1 MSTHGPG
8 LNKKRRMLS
17 AAATLS
23 AVVFIQP
30 PVCRAQNSHP
40 SAAPLSVENA
50 MSVLDLAGRTFL
62 SLSPDGQWVAYTV
75 ENNSRRVTTNSERYM
90 YYIPT
95 GAFTEALG
103 CDIWISNTSTKES
116 RNLTGGQGTSW
127 APVWS
132 PDGKYLAFYSDR
144 GGTAHLWVWEKAT
157 GEPHQLSDDVVRPFF
172 NFQAPRWTPDSQKLI
187 AKTLPKGQT
196 VEQAADLL
204 YGPADKK
211 EEKKSASPSGSTA
224 TVLTFV
230 PPPAE
235 KSDKKEAKSEKP
247 LEEPW
252 MNRYLADL
260 TLFEVKGRQSEH
272 IVKAVRPLGYW
283 VSPDGKQLAY
293 THWKGTKENTQ
304 QTTYE
309 LRVFQFSDGSTKT
322 VIPELQQEY
331 GISVSWSPD
340 SKSLAYIT
348 SGQLT
353 KGDCYVVDVNAGSPQ
368 LLTSGDHPP
377 FSDEQRAPLWDGD
390 GQNVYLISSENYGR
404 LGTDKVW
411 KASIK
416 EHTYLVAGTIPD
428 RTVLEIIAPSTGGQA
443 YLYGGGK
450 SLLVGAR
457 DEATKREGVYSLNVS
472 TGKAT
477 KLFEENIYFGRD
489 MIFGVDASKDQK
501 TIIFSAQDAQHP
513 EDIWVSGPEF
523 KSPQRI
529 TTINNNLETIAF
541 GKSRVI
547 DYYSVDGEHLHGALL
562 LPANYVEGQKYPLI
576 VDPYGGSYRSETVFR
591 FGLSGAG
598 VENLQILATRG
609 YAVLLPDT
617 PMHGN
622 SPMSDL
628 LKTVVPAVDRVVEL
642 GIADPN
648 RLGIMGH
655 SYGGYST
662 LSLIVQTNRFK
673 AAVDSAGPCDL
684 LSDYATMDETGAAGS
699 IGWAE
704 TGQGRMGGTPWE
716 FRDRYIENSPFFYL
730 DRVQTP
736 LLIIQGALDKTVPHQ
751 QADAVFVALRRLN
764 KEVSYANYGG
774 EEHWEGTW
782 GMPNVL
788 DYWSR
793 VLGWFDTHLQAGSTQ
808 ATGIKAGE

>member
-1 MSTHGPG
+1 
-8 LNKKRRMLS
+8 
-17 AAATLS
+17 
-23 AVVFIQP
+23 
-30 PVCRAQNSHP
+30 
-40 SAAPLSVENA
+40 
-50 MSVLDLAGRTFL
+50 MSVLALAGRTFL

-75 ENNSRRVTTNSERYM
+75 ENNSRRVTTSSERYM
-90 YYIPT
+90 YYTPT

-103 CDIWISNTSTKES
+103 CEIWLTNTSTKES
-116 RNLTGGQGTSW
+116 RNLTAGQGTSW

-157 GEPHQLSDDVVRPFF
+157 GESRQLSDDVVRPFF

-187 AKTLPKGQT
+187 AKTLPKGQS

-204 YGPADKK
+204 YGPQVKK
-211 EEKKSASPSGSTA
+211 DEKASAEPAGVTA

-230 PPPAE
+230 PA
-235 KSDKKEAKSEKP
+235 DQNDAKPGKAV
-247 LEEPW
+247 LEESW
-252 MNRYLADL
+252 MNRYLTDL
-260 TLFEVKGRQSEH
+260 TLFDVKSGQSDH
-272 IVKAVRPLGYW
+272 IIKAVRPLGYW
-283 VSPDGKQLAY
+283 VSPDGKRLAY
-293 THWKGTKENTQ
+293 THWKGMKENTQ

-309 LRVFQFSDGSTKT
+309 LRIFQFSDGSTRT
-322 VIPELQQEY
+322 IVPELQQEY
-331 GISVSWSPD
+331 GISVSWAPD
-340 SKSLAYIT
+340 SQSLAYIT
-348 SGQLT
+348 SGPLT
-353 KGDCYVVDVNAGSPQ
+353 KGDCYVVSADGGSPE
-368 LLTSGDHPP
+368 LLTSGEHPP
-377 FSDEQRAPLWDGD
+377 FSDEHRAPLWDSD
-390 GQNVYLISSENYGR
+390 GQNIYLISSENYGR

-411 KASIK
+411 KASSK
-416 EHTYLVAGTIPD
+416 EHTYSVAGTIPG
-428 RTVLEIIAPSTGGQA
+428 RTVLDVVSPSTGGRA
-443 YLYGGGK
+443 YLFGDGK
-450 SLLVGAR
+450 ALIVGAR
-457 DEATKREGVYSLNVS
+457 DEDTKREGFYNLNVH
-472 TGKAT
+472 TGQAT
-477 KLFEENIYFGRD
+477 KLFEDNVYFGRD
-489 MIFGVDASKDQK
+489 LIFGVDVTADHK
-501 TIIFSAQDAQHP
+501 IVVFAAQDAQHP
-513 EDIWVSGPEF
+513 EDIWASGPDF
-523 KSPQRI
+523 KAPRRI
-529 TTINNNLETIAF
+529 TAINKNLEGLTF
-541 GKSRVI
+541 GKSQVI

-662 LSLIVQTNRFK
+662 LSIIVQTTRFK

-684 LSDYATMDETGAAGS
+684 ISDYATMDEKGSDWS

-704 TGQGRMGGTPWE
+704 TGQGRMGGTPWQ

-736 LLIIQGALDKTVPHQ
+736 LLIIQGSLDTAVPRQ
-751 QADAVFVALRRLN
+751 QADAVFVALRRLK

-782 GMPNVL
+782 GLPNVL

-793 VLGWFDTHLQAGSTQ
+793 VLAWFDTHLQAGSTQ
-808 ATGIKAGE
+808 SAGMKTGE

>member
-1 MSTHGPG
+1 
-8 LNKKRRMLS
+8 
-17 AAATLS
+17 
-23 AVVFIQP
+23 
-30 PVCRAQNSHP
+30 
-40 SAAPLSVENA
+40 
-50 MSVLDLAGRTFL
+50 MSVLALAGRTFL

-75 ENNSRRVTTNSERYM
+75 ENNSRRVTTSSDRYM
-90 YYIPT
+90 YYTPT

-103 CDIWISNTSTKES
+103 CEIWLTNTSTKES
-116 RNLTGGQGTSW
+116 RNLTAGQGTSW

-157 GEPHQLSDDVVRPFF
+157 GESRQLSDDVVRPFF

-187 AKTLPKGQT
+187 AKTLPKGQS

-204 YGPADKK
+204 YGPQVKK
-211 EEKKSASPSGSTA
+211 DEKASSAPAGVTA

-230 PPPAE
+230 PA
-235 KSDKKEAKSEKP
+235 DQNDAKPGKAV
-247 LEEPW
+247 LEESW
-252 MNRYLADL
+252 MNRYLTDL
-260 TLFEVKGRQSEH
+260 TLFDVKSGQSDH
-272 IVKAVRPLGYW
+272 IIKAVRPLGYW
-283 VSPDGKQLAY
+283 VSPDGKRLAY
-293 THWKGTKENTQ
+293 THWKGMKENTQ

-309 LRVFQFSDGSTKT
+309 LRIFEFSDGSTRT
-322 VIPELQQEY
+322 IVPELQQEY
-331 GISVSWSPD
+331 GISVSWAPD
-340 SKSLAYIT
+340 SQSLAYIA
-348 SGQLT
+348 SGPLT
-353 KGDCYVVDVNAGSPQ
+353 KGDCYVVSADGGSPE
-368 LLTSGDHPP
+368 LLTSGEHPP
-377 FSDEQRAPLWDGD
+377 FSDEHRAPLWDSD
-390 GQNVYLISSENYGR
+390 GQNIYLISSENYGR

-411 KASIK
+411 KASSK
-416 EHTYLVAGTIPD
+416 EHTYSVAGTIPG
-428 RTVLEIIAPSTGGQA
+428 RTVLDVVSPSTGGRA
-443 YLYGGGK
+443 YLFGDGK
-450 SLLVGAR
+450 ALIVGAR
-457 DEATKREGVYSLNVS
+457 DEDTKREGFYSLNVH
-472 TGKAT
+472 TGQAT
-477 KLFEENIYFGRD
+477 KLFEDNVYFGRD
-489 MIFGVDASKDQK
+489 LIFGVDVAADHK
-501 TIIFSAQDAQHP
+501 IVVFAAQDAQHP
-513 EDIWVSGPEF
+513 EDIWASGPDF
-523 KSPQRI
+523 KAPRRI
-529 TTINNNLETIAF
+529 TAINKNLEGLTF
-541 GKSRVI
+541 GKSQVI

-642 GIADPN
+642 GIVDPN

-662 LSLIVQTNRFK
+662 LSIIVQTTRFK

-684 LSDYATMDETGAAGS
+684 ISDYATMDEKGSDWS

-704 TGQGRMGGTPWE
+704 TGQGRMGGTPWQ

-736 LLIIQGALDKTVPHQ
+736 LLIIQGSLDTAVPRQ
-751 QADAVFVALRRLN
+751 QADAVFVALRRLK

-782 GMPNVL
+782 GLPNVL

-793 VLGWFDTHLQAGSTQ
+793 VLAWFDTHLQAGSTQ
-808 ATGIKAGE
+808 SAGMKTGE